1 MDDEERRQRTE
12 QLAHQI
18 WEAEGRP
25 EGQQERHWHMAE
37 RLVAAELVVRQ
48 LERNAEEGTHGA
60 S

>member
-1 MDDEERRQRTE
+1 MEHEERQQRTRD
-12 QLAHQI
+12 LAHQI

-37 RLVAAELVVRQ
+37 RLVEAEMAVGQ
-48 LERNAEEGTHGA
+48 LPVDSEGTHGR

>member
-1 MDDEERRQRTE
+1 MDAEERRQRTE

-37 RLVAAELVVRQ
+37 RLVAAEQAVRELGSQ
-48 LERNAEEGTHGA
+48 GGEGDNGKA
-60 S
+60 